1 MTPRCRGPHIIGEP
15 CPNCW
20 RVAGEDAGGGRPARA
35 FPEPRRVDVQR
46 LVAEEAAAHVRE
58 LSGIVAGLVDVLV
71 LVLAAGYVERARA
84 EAEVRALG
92 DEAAHVWAELLA
104 GQRREVFW
112 ARTVAR
118 LQWERNR
125 ALGALDFAALR
136 LVRARAALPRVRAA
150 ANRREL
156 AAACDEVQ
164 KELEGS

>member
-84 EAEVRALG
+84 K
-92 DEAAHVWAELLA
+92 AELLA

>member
-1 MTPRCRGPHIIGEP
+1 
-15 CPNCW
+15 
-20 RVAGEDAGGGRPARA
+20 
-35 FPEPRRVDVQR
+35 
-46 LVAEEAAAHVRE
+46 VAEEAAAHVRE

-84 EAEVRALG
+84 K
-92 DEAAHVWAELLA
+92 AELLA

>member
-1 MTPRCRGPHIIGEP
+1 MIPRCRGPHIIGEP

-35 FPEPRRVDVQR
+35 FTEPSRADVQR

-58 LSGIVAGLVDVLV
+58 ASGIVAGLVDVLV
-71 LVLAAGYVERARA
+71 LVLAAAHVERASA
-84 EAEVRALG
+84 EAEARALG
-92 DEAAHVWAELLA
+92 DEAAHVWAEVFA
-104 GQRREVFW
+104 GHRRELLW

-118 LQWERNR
+118 LQWERDR
-125 ALGALDFAALR
+125 ALGALDLAAPR

-164 KELEGS
+164 KELEG